1 MSTTQAHSFEPDYVV
16 APGRTLRARLKQISV
31 SQSELAARA
40 GLSAKH
46 VNQIMQ
52 GVAPIT
58 AETAL
63 VLERVTGTPA
73 AVWNRLEADYREGL
87 LRARTQK
94 LSATDRAWI
103 TKFPVHDMQRRGL
116 LPVGSENSIFEG
128 LLSYFGVADRSAWER
143 VWARPATVLK
153 QSKAFRSSPGAVAAW
168 LRLGELRA
176 READAS
182 PYDARKFRRALERI
196 RGLTLTHNFSEELFA
211 LCAEAGVV
219 VVLVKEIGECRVSGA
234 AWWLNAERAVIH
246 LTDRY
251 KREDNFW
258 FAFFH
263 EAAHVLLHSKKQTFV
278 DDGDQA
284 AELEIEDEANSFAA
298 GTLIPPPAGK
308 MLPLLRSDRDVE
320 LFAAEIG
327 ISAGIVVGR
336 LHNDGIW
343 DWNRGNRLRH
353 KLQIAEAS
361 WL

>member
-1 MSTTQAHSFEPDYVV
+1 MSTTQAHRFEPDYAV

-31 SQSELAARA
+31 SQTELAARA

-87 LRARTQK
+87 LRARMQT

-103 TKFPVHDMQRRGL
+103 AKFPVQDMQRRGL
-116 LPVGSENSIFEG
+116 LPGGSENSVFEG
-128 LLSYFGVADRSAWER
+128 LLSYFGVADRPAWER
-143 VWARPATVLK
+143 VWARPAPALK
-153 QSKAFRSSPGAVAAW
+153 QSKVFRSSPHAVAAW

-176 READAS
+176 RDADAA
-182 PYDARKFRRALERI
+182 PYNARTFRRALERI
-196 RGLTLTHNFSEELFA
+196 RGLTRTHNFSDELLV

-219 VVLVKEIGECRVSGA
+219 VALVREIGECRVSGA
-234 AWWLNAERAVIH
+234 AWWLNAERAVIQ

-278 DDGDQA
+278 DEGEQA

-298 GTLIPPPAGK
+298 GTLISPAAAK
-308 MLPLLRSDRDVE
+308 LLPSLRSGGDVE
-320 LFAAEIG
+320 LFASEIG
-327 ISAGIVVGR
+327 ISPGVVVGR
-336 LHNDGIW
+336 LHNDGLW
-343 DWNRGNRLRH
+343 DWNRGNQLRH
-353 KLQIAEAS
+353 KLQIAEADWS
-361 WL
+361 

>member
-1 MSTTQAHSFEPDYVV
+1 MSTTQAHRFEPDYVV
-16 APGRTLRARLKQISV
+16 APGRTLRARLKHISV
-31 SQSELAARA
+31 SQTDLAARA

-94 LSATDRAWI
+94 LSVADRAWI
-103 TKFPVHDMQRRGL
+103 AKFPVHDMQRRGL
-116 LPVGSENSIFEG
+116 LPAGSENSVFEG
-128 LLSYFGVADRSAWER
+128 LLSYFGVADHSAWER
-143 VWARPATVLK
+143 VWARPATALK

-176 READAS
+176 READAA
-182 PYDARKFRRALERI
+182 PYDARRFRRALDRI
-196 RGLTLTHNFSEELFA
+196 RGLTRTHDFSEELLA

-219 VVLVKEIGECRVSGA
+219 VALVQEIGDCRVSGA
-234 AWWLNAERAVIH
+234 AWWLNAERAVIQ

-251 KREDNFW
+251 KHEDNFW

-263 EAAHVLLHSKKQTFV
+263 EAAHVLLHSKKQTFI
-278 DDGDQA
+278 DDGVQA
-284 AELEIEDEANSFAA
+284 AGQEIEDEANSFAA
-298 GTLIPPPAGK
+298 GALIPPAAAK
-308 MLPLLRSDRDVE
+308 LLPSLQSDRDVE
-320 LFAAEIG
+320 LFAADIG
-327 ISAGIVVGR
+327 VSAGIVVGR
-336 LHNDGIW
+336 LHNDGLW
-343 DWNRGNRLRH
+343 DWNRGNRLRR
-353 KLQIAEAS
+353 KLQIVEAG
-361 WL
+361 

>member
-1 MSTTQAHSFEPDYVV
+1 MSTAQAHRFEPDYAV
-16 APGRTLRARLKQISV
+16 APGRTLRGRLKQISV
-31 SQSELAARA
+31 SQTELAARA

-46 VNQIMQ
+46 INQIMQ

-87 LRARTQK
+87 LRAREQK
-94 LSATDRAWI
+94 LSASDRSWVA
-103 TKFPVHDMQRRGL
+103 KFPIHEMQSRGL
-116 LPVGSENSIFEG
+116 LPVGNESSVFDG

-143 VWARPATVLK
+143 VWARPATALK

-176 READAS
+176 READAAA
-182 PYDARKFRRALERI
+182 YDARKFRRALERA
-196 RGLTLTHNFSEELFA
+196 RGLTRTHDFSEELLA

-219 VVLVKEIGECRVSGA
+219 VALVKEIGDCRVSGA
-234 AWWLNAERAVIH
+234 AWWLSAERAVVQ

-263 EAAHVLLHSKKQTFV
+263 EAAHVLLHSKKRTFI
-278 DDGDQA
+278 DERDQVA
-284 AELEIEDEANSFAA
+284 DAEIEDEANRFAA
-298 GTLIPPPAGK
+298 STLIPPAASK
-308 MLPLLRSDRDVE
+308 LLPSLRNDRDVE
-320 LFAAEIG
+320 VFATEVG

-336 LHNDGIW
+336 LHNDGVW

-353 KLQIAEAS
+353 RLQIPDSAWS
-361 WL
+361 